1 MFEKVKIWKMSGK
14 VFLTLLSLAYL
25 SIGIYSVLNVGLA
38 GDETAHL
45 GAAHSYVY
53 GQGANVE
60 HPTLLKN
67 LNAGVLAVFFNDY
80 QTENREQWSRGVD
93 YQLNA
98 KAGSSAVL
106 QSSRLVYLFFNLGFI
121 FCLWLFAWKYQFL
134 KKDLAWILG
143 ILYIFSPSFSSQNFL
158 LTFDVASG
166 WTSLVVFLAMA
177 NLSKGFLKDSWKD
190 FLGKTGWLAFSLFLA
205 LNVKFSNFIWI
216 AILLGLTFL
225 SGVFFMYKQN
235 DKALLKLLSS
245 FGIVSLCNLF
255 GIWFLNL
262 IAFRAEFNW
271 SLREF
276 WNPIL
281 LPFYFYLKGLVMT
294 LGRSEH
300 NQPNFIDDHFE
311 VITYHQFIERV
322 FWFKENPMLIILF
335 FVAILAG
342 IFWVI
347 KNFNSKLL
355 LKAVLSLTT
364 GSEANFREKISAKKQ
379 QSLKLFLKEN
389 SSKLLIGILAVGFPF
404 LYLISSWNSR
414 LTIGYRH
421 FYPVLIYIYAL
432 LGLFLSL
439 NLKSKIGKYL
449 VSGFLIFYIVFGVL
463 AINQGISYTNIF
475 WQKQKWKLT
484 TDSTINWDQEQAATF
499 RYLKQENLF
508 KSSNEDLLT
517 GKNWN
522 TALAISGGP
531 NTNIA
536 MQELIGKGKKL
547 KDFWSPFVDLREI
560 KIENL
565 KQQYL
570 IVDSNII
577 QLLSDKQKENSIAR
591 SNLDYLQTRSAIFD
605 RNQVIFI
612 YKL

>member
-1 MFEKVKIWKMSGK
+1 MFEKIKVFKTSGK

-25 SIGIYSVLNVGLA
+25 SIGIYSILNVGLA

-53 GQGANVE
+53 GQGVNVE

-93 YQLNA
+93 YQLNT

-106 QSSRLVYLFFNLGFI
+106 QASRLVYLFFNLGFV
-121 FCLWLFAWKYQFL
+121 FCLWLFAWKYKFL
-134 KKDLAWILG
+134 SKDLAWIMG
-143 ILYIFSPSFSSQNFL
+143 ILYVFSPSLSSQNFL

-166 WTSLVVFLAMA
+166 WTSLMVFLAMG
-177 NLSKGFLKDSWKD
+177 NLSRGFIKDSWKD
-190 FLGKTGWLAFSLFLA
+190 FLGKISWLAFGLFLA
-205 LNVKFSNFIWI
+205 LNVKFSNFIWV
-216 AILLGLTFL
+216 AILLGLTFF
-225 SGVFFMYKQN
+225 SGIFFMYKQN
-235 DKALLKLLSS
+235 DKALIRLLSG
-245 FGIVSLCNLF
+245 FGLVSLFNLF
-255 GIWFLNL
+255 GVWFLNL

-276 WNPIL
+276 WNPFL
-281 LPFYFYLKGLVMT
+281 QPFYAYLKGLVMT
-294 LGRSEH
+294 VGRSEH
-300 NQPNFIDDHFE
+300 NQPNFIEDHFE

-322 FWFKENPMLIILF
+322 FWFKENPMLVILF

-347 KNFNSKLL
+347 KNFDFSLF
-355 LKAVLSLTT
+355 LKAILNLAS
-364 GSEANFREKISAKKQ
+364 GSVKEFTNKQ
-379 QSLKLFLKEN
+379 NMNSFLKEN
-389 SSKLLIGILAVGFPF
+389 SLKLLVGFLAISFPL
-404 LYLISSWNSR
+404 LYLISSWNSQ

-421 FYPVLIYIYAL
+421 FYPVLIYIYAG
-432 LGLFLSL
+432 LGFFLSL
-439 NLKSKIGKYL
+439 NLKAKTGKYL
-449 VSGFLIFYIVFGVL
+449 VSGLLIFYIVFGVL

-475 WQKQKWKLT
+475 WQKPKWKLT
-484 TDSTINWDQEQAATF
+484 TDSTLNWDQEQSATF

-508 KSSNEDLLT
+508 KSNDEDLLT

-531 NTNIA
+531 NANIG
-536 MQELIGKGKKL
+536 MQELIGKGKRL

-560 KIENL
+560 KIEDLNHE
-565 KQQYL
+565 YL
-570 IVDSNII
+570 VVDSNII
-577 QLLSDKQKENSIAR
+577 QLLSDKKDKNPTAKH
-591 SNLDYLQTRSAIFD
+591 NLDYLQSKSPIFD
-605 RNQVIFI
+605 RNQIIFI
-612 YKL
+612 YKIDSL